1 MYVVQNPPKYDDV
14 ICEQPLS
21 CFPETKIVSN
31 QFNPSEFEEA
41 GIEIRRRCLV
51 MSGVGGSG
59 LEQEQ
64 TKLLEGWH
72 VGGSR

>member
-1 MYVVQNPPKYDDV
+1 MDL
-14 ICEQPLS
+14 IS

-72 VGGSR
+72 VVAVGEQLLSYSQHLIKLQ

>member
-1 MYVVQNPPKYDDV
+1 MDL
-14 ICEQPLS
+14 IS